1 MENAHT
7 FAVMLEAIFR
17 RIDPNTRYNAD
28 DFDVSPKDTF
38 DMLLQYFEAE
48 GFIDNGD
55 YCRFLEEYDFGEGS
69 LSEYLVDDERV
80 KKIEELIRQ
89 LNCIIDAREA

>member
-28 DFDVSPKDTF
+28 DFDVSPKETF
-38 DMLLQYFEAE
+38 DMFLQYLAVEHL
-48 GFIDNGD
+48 IDDED
-55 YCRFLEEYDFGEGS
+55 YRRFLEEYDFGDGS
-69 LSEYLVDDERV
+69 LREYLVDDERV

-89 LNCIIDAREA
+89 LNCIIDARED